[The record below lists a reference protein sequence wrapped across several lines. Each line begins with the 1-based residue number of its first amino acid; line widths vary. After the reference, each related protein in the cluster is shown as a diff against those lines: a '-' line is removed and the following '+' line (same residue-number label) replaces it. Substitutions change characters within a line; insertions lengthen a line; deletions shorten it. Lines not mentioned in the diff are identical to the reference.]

1 MPSMKCIISIS
12 PWSTNFF
19 RNLEHKITYLCTDNR
34 FYVMY
39 SHKRPGWPLWPHPLR
54 RTAIARQENCLR
66 TRRDAVEQHRLEAW
80 VPRSFTILC
89 HYYRRLVSRLLRKP
103 LVSPLSRV
111 LFSFLCQALQLYRFQ
126 ILFQIMVCFATQK
139 NGNNKCPTIIS
150 MTWDW
155 GRHLLISSL
164 SPAIYLL
171 IGSCFSLSNRWRQ
184 WSDLWCLNVW

>member
-1 MPSMKCIISIS
+1 MTTSSQ
-12 PWSTNFF
+12 
-19 RNLEHKITYLCTDNR
+19 TDC
-34 FYVMY
+34 
-39 SHKRPGWPLWPHPLR
+39 
-54 RTAIARQENCLR
+54 NCKKSVGE
-66 TRRDAVEQHRLEAW
+66 RDETLSLEQHYLAAW

-89 HYYRRLVSRLLRKP
+89 HFYRRVVSRLLRKP

-164 SPAIYLL
+164 SPAIYLQ

-184 WSDLWCLNVW
+184 WSDLWCLNVVTSRTICSLVNAMGIR